1 MAVLERASC
10 KINEMYQVISLPL
23 FEIQLSKS
31 LHYLRQLVSLL
42 QREMM
47 IKKEEMEDKEGIE

>member
-1 MAVLERASC
+1 
-10 KINEMYQVISLPL
+10 MYQVISLPL
-23 FEIQLSKS
+23 FEIQPSKS